1 MKSYIDKLRN
11 EATDLFNLKWNELTG
26 NAGSDEKYNG
36 YNYDD
41 LENTF
46 VHAYVS
52 ATLYLK
58 YGEKVTLNLGYLKE
72 IVTKNKEIANFGS
85 IENAFLDTNRD
96 LWNNQKGIE
105 YAMLGTLNNLN
116 YDEITQTIFNNIMTI
131 NSDFIIDY
139 KNDNRRWDENSNY
152 NNLWN
157 KISNKF
163 IQNTGLTLFIAL
175 TQSRID
181 EINKIY
187 IEAAQTDPIYRDPL
201 LIDLNGDGITTT
213 DVNNGIYF
221 DHDVNGFAEKSAWVS
236 NDDGMLAF
244 DVNNNGVID
253 NGSEIFGDAFLKTDG
268 SFAQSG
274 FDALT
279 SLDSNNDN
287 IIDANDS
294 QFNNIKILKADGSLI
309 SLEEAGIVSISL
321 NAQASN
327 TVDENGNTQLNVSSF
342 TKADG
347 STGSLADYTFV
358 RDTLHTQATDIV
370 EVPDDILALP
380 DAQGYGNVSSLH
392 QAMAKDSSGAL
403 KTLVQDFVNASSET
417 DKLNLVKQIILK
429 WTGVENIAA
438 DSRGEFYNAQQLAA

>member
-1 MKSYIDKLRN
+1 MIKNPVIQAL
-11 EATDLFNLKWNELTG
+11 ENLANNELVKQFKEHDTNG
-26 NAGSDEKYNG
+26 LFEDDLNIQDIIEIRGSDEVNAWQ
-36 YNYDD
+36 
-41 LENTF
+41 
-46 VHAYVS
+46 HAYIS
-52 ATLYLK
+52 GILSNNGL
-58 YGEKVTLNLGYLKE
+58 
-72 IVTKNKEIANFGS
+72 TKNMALFAGYFKELITPTQWSKDTLKDLYNNIKGVELAQKYSSKEDFANALFECQYENEPDKILSLKNPPLLVVDGENDQRIYDNILLDTFKELIFDLAPLPM
-85 IENAFLDTNRD
+85 IENIKD
-96 LWNNQKGIE
+96 
-105 YAMLGTLNNLN
+105 
-116 YDEITQTIFNNIMTI
+116 IF
-131 NSDFIIDY
+131 
-139 KNDNRRWDENSNY
+139 E
-152 NNLWN
+152 L
-157 KISNKF
+157 
-163 IQNTGLTLFIAL
+163 
-175 TQSRID
+175 
-181 EINKIY
+181 
-187 IEAAQTDPIYRDPL
+187 AAQTDPIYRDPL

-236 NDDGMLAF
+236 NEDGILAF

-253 NGSEIFGDAFLKTDG
+253 NGSEIFGDAFLKPDG
-268 SFAQSG
+268 SSAQSG
-274 FDALT
+274 FDALS

-309 SLEEAGIVSISL
+309 SLAEAGIVSISL

-347 STGSLADYTFV
+347 STGSIADYTFV

-380 DAQGYGNVSSLH
+380 DAQGYGNVLSLH
-392 QAMAKDSSGAL
+392 QAMAKDSSGEL